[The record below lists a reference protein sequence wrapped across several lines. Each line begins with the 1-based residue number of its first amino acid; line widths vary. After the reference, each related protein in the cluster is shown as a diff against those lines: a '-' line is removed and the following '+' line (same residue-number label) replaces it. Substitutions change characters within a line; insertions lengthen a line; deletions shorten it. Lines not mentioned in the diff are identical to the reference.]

1 MHQSV
6 LELWR
11 DLVNVVAPIW
21 CSGCHQRDVRICEA
35 CRDTMLVTPRRV
47 DVALSDGQRAIP
59 VFSGGR
65 YEGIRRAMI
74 LDFKNGAKRGLAGL
88 LLFYPESRHGA
99 RGRGERGRG
108 ERGDSWQIVV
118 VPVPSSRRGRIN
130 RGYSPAVLL
139 ARTLSRHHPG
149 SRVHSAVTHRGLRG
163 LWHNPVAHRGRGQRM
178 RRSAS
183 DYRVAHLRHA
193 SRVVVVD
200 DVLATGATLAA
211 VSQSLRD
218 AGHIVVAAVVAAH
231 VPPASSSS

>member
-1 MHQSV
+1 
-6 LELWR
+6 
-11 DLVNVVAPIW
+11 
-21 CSGCHQRDVRICEA
+21 
-35 CRDTMLVTPRRV
+35 MLVTPRRV

-88 LLFYPESRHGA
+88 LLFYPESRQGS
-99 RGRGERGRG
+99 
-108 ERGDSWQIVV
+108 RGDSWQIVV

>member
-35 CRDTMLVTPRRV
+35 CRDTMRVTPRRV
-47 DVALSDGQRAIP
+47 DVALSDGQRTIP